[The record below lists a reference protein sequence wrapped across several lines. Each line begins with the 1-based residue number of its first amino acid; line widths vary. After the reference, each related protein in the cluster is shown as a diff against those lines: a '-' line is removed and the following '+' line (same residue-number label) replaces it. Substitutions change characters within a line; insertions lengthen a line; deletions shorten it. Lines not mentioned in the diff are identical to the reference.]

1 MNLLVEVVS
10 RIESMVNR
18 TTQEE
23 EEGEDRHIGP
33 ILHHQENCEKG
44 DSKID
49 TFDPL
54 IIDFTNFLGQKRVM
68 GMSSNHNKFKTPPA
82 EMIRLNYV

>member
-1 MNLLVEVVS
+1 
-10 RIESMVNR
+10 MVNR

-49 TFDPL
+49 TFYPL

>member
-23 EEGEDRHIGP
+23 EEEGEDRHVGP

-49 TFDPL
+49 NFDNL
-54 IIDFTNFLGQKRVM
+54 IIDFYLF
-68 GMSSNHNKFKTPPA
+68 
-82 EMIRLNYV
+82 

>member
-49 TFDPL
+49 TFYPL
-54 IIDFTNFLGQKRVM
+54 IIDFTNFLGQKGIM
-68 GMSSNHNKFKTPPA
+68 GMSLNHNKFKTPPA